1 MRDSALNSSN
11 DLKVMFESFEMALDR
26 AGKALR
32 FTVPVSAS
40 GISRAAAAAA

>member
-11 DLKVMFESFEMALDR
+11 DLKVMFESCEMALDR

-32 FTVPVSAS
+32 ITVPVSAS
-40 GISRAAAAAA
+40 GVSPAAVA